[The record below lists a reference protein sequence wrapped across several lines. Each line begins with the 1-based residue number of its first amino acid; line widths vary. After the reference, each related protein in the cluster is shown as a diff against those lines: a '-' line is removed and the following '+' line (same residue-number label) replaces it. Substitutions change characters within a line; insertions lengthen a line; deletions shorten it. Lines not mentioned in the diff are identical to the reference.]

1 MEKRFSLYEFNFT
14 PAVEYTM
21 LTDAKTYAAK
31 LAISRNIWKNLD
43 AFTEVAYIKNDFS
56 TSNVNFALKEFDG
69 LVGTG
74 GLRWTF

>member
-1 MEKRFSLYEFNFT
+1 
-14 PAVEYTM
+14 M
-21 LTDAKTYAAK
+21 LTDAKTYAVK

-56 TSNVNFALKEFDG
+56 TSKHTFALKEFDG
-69 LVGTG
+69 AVGTA